1 MAIWV
6 RREMDKAVE
15 AYRRQR
21 RLEPD
26 RDTRLEIESEMNGLV
41 IAYENVLHELEAH
54 IEEDAT

>member
-1 MAIWV
+1 MNANEMSIWV
-6 RREMDKAVE
+6 KKEMDKAVE

-41 IAYENVLHELEAH
+41 IA
-54 IEEDAT
+54 